1 MRLSIPTTV
10 VTITLPSLWAPKR
23 SKGEAIMR
31 LLRGTIIAA
40 AAVGIIGTMLLTGR
54 DSSAQKLPKSIMIQA
69 QAMGTST
76 QLGRM
81 YSVNLHINE
90 LSTAEDQ
97 KILIEA
103 FKHKKNEGLVNALS
117 KMKSKGRMA
126 ITGTLGYDINYVRKF
141 DMPDGSMKI
150 RLVTDRPLRF
160 GEVWSDSRSS
170 DYNLSGAEIIISPDK
185 KKNSGVL
192 FPACEFKIDKE
203 GQLQIELFQNEWKL
217 VNIVKR

>member
-1 MRLSIPTTV
+1 
-10 VTITLPSLWAPKR
+10 
-23 SKGEAIMR
+23 MR

>member
-1 MRLSIPTTV
+1 
-10 VTITLPSLWAPKR
+10 
-23 SKGEAIMR
+23 MR
-31 LLRGTIIAA
+31 LLRGTIIAT

-90 LSTAEDQ
+90 LSTVEDQ

-103 FKHKKNEGLVNALS
+103 FNHKKNEGLVNALS

>member
-1 MRLSIPTTV
+1 
-10 VTITLPSLWAPKR
+10 
-23 SKGEAIMR
+23 MR

-103 FKHKKNEGLVNALS
+103 FNHKKNEGLVNALS

>member
-1 MRLSIPTTV
+1 
-10 VTITLPSLWAPKR
+10 
-23 SKGEAIMR
+23 MR
-31 LLRGTIIAA
+31 LLRGTIIAAA